1 MKWYHAFFKR
11 IFKGIILFLLP
22 LVLFVFVLGK
32 AVDVVQILIR
42 PVKRFL
48 PAERLFGIG
57 LITLISI
64 ILILLVCYV
73 AGILVEKRSVKGF
86 ISKIE
91 NNILIFIPG
100 YSLLKAQGNTAIEEE
115 SNKWE
120 SVLVADGDEWKMGIV
135 VDRQQ
140 NGNCTVFFPEPPDAR
155 QGEMKLMHESKF
167 KKLDI
172 PVNALVRTMRRYG
185 QGSASLV
192 KEVKS

>member
-22 LVLFVFVLGK
+22 LVLFVFVLKK
-32 AVDVVQILIR
+32 AVDVVQILIA
-42 PVKRFL
+42 PVKKHL
-48 PAERLFGIG
+48 PAERVFGIG
-57 LITLISI
+57 MITLISI
-64 ILILLVCYV
+64 ILILLVCYL

-86 ISKIE
+86 IAKIE

-100 YSLLKAQGNTAIEEE
+100 YSLLRAQTSDALHEEG
-115 SNKWE
+115 NKWE
-120 SVLVADGDEWKMGIV
+120 AILLADGDDMKVGIV

-140 NGNCTVFFPEPPDAR
+140 NGYCTVFFPEPPDAR

-172 PVNALVRTMRRYG
+172 PVSSLVRMIRRYG

-192 KEVKS
+192 KEEK